1 MRLDVDYATT
11 LVAAVLLGVGFVLQQ
26 YAAQNE
32 PESRFLSLRLITDL
46 LRKPRWLAGIV
57 CMVAGQLLA
66 AWSIGSLELTLVEP
80 LLTTY
85 LLFALLLAV
94 PLSKQSMRW
103 PEAGGALVLIAGV
116 TLLSLSRST
125 KPIGLSIGSFSHW
138 PAAAVIAGLAFVAV
152 QVGQTRRGP
161 ARATLTGL
169 AAGLVFGIQD
179 ALTRQTLEILQAH
192 SVSAL
197 LTAWP
202 PYCLLATG
210 IVGLWLMQN
219 AFSAGPLHSSLP
231 TIAAGEP
238 VAGIILGIVVFGDR
252 IQITPGMLAI
262 EAGGIAALIVGV
274 VLVARSSA
282 FGRLHTITD
291 VIKPHHTEAPG
302 AGQHRSP
309 AARRPPVVHHR
320 RAQNGDTP
328 PDALAPDGLA
338 PDAWPRTAWPRTAW
352 PRTAWPRTAWPRTA
366 WPRTAWPR
374 TAWPR
379 TAWPPRTAVP
389 RPRACR
395 SPAASLP
402 GTPGLRPAAC
412 LPGTTRLR
420 RMGCL
425 LWRGPLPA
433 AYRARGR
440 PVCQPPRFP
449 VVPGYTADPPVW
461 RTCGRTYPNRP
472 KARCRSPPR
481 RFTGACSMA
490 PPPAPST
497 AEQPGQVPRA
507 TPARCPDLCGAR
519 RRACCVSP
527 RPRGCGCSARGGA
540 ALRPLR
546 GLPHRSIRG
555 VADIEPDRGQGL
567 PDRVG
572 GREIALAAKPGS

>member
-103 PEAGGALVLIAGV
+103 PEACGALVLIAGV
-116 TLLSLSRST
+116 TLLSVSRST

-197 LTAWP
+197 FTTWP

-238 VAGIILGIVVFGDR
+238 VAGIALGIVVFGDR

-309 AARRPPVVHHR
+309 AVRRPPVVHHR

-328 PDALAPDGLA
+328 PDGLAPDGLA
-338 PDAWPRTAWPRTAW
+338 APNGRTPPEGVPVPDRLAARDTRT
-352 PRTAWPRTAWPRTA
+352 
-366 WPRTAWPR
+366 
-374 TAWPR
+374 
-379 TAWPPRTAVP
+379 PP
-389 RPRACR
+389 
-395 SPAASLP
+395 
-402 GTPGLRPAAC
+402 GG
-412 LPGTTRLR
+412 
-420 RMGCL
+420 
-425 LWRGPLPA
+425 LPA
-433 AYRARGR
+433 RNG
-440 PVCQPPRFP
+440 PTPPD
-449 VVPGYTADPPVW
+449 GLPPLE
-461 RTCGRTYPNRP
+461 G
-472 KARCRSPPR
+472 
-481 RFTGACSMA
+481 
-490 PPPAPST
+490 PAPSGVPGQGP
-497 AEQPGQVPRA
+497 AGVPAAAIPRRARPYRHRPGLADLRPDLPEPPEGQVPFTAPTLHGRLFNG
-507 TPARCPDLCGAR
+507 PASGPEHG
-519 RRACCVSP
+519 
-527 RPRGCGCSARGGA
+527 
-540 ALRPLR
+540 
-546 GLPHRSIRG
+546 
-555 VADIEPDRGQGL
+555 
-567 PDRVG
+567 
-572 GREIALAAKPGS
+572 